1 MVFHTTKHNLW
12 RSETIPLANLFFV
25 NREITD
31 KCPCNHLSDNTLRKT
46 SKNAVFSTKRP
57 FRDQYPP
64 FFGAKIRIFI
74 DKSQKAIQTLY
85 KRITLGMPNI
95 ERMMPAASDKGKPMT
110 RTDAVRHRT
119 KVASHTVVPLGTA
132 NQRSLF
138 AKRGKVNGWYEIT
151 P

>member
-31 KCPCNHLSDNTLRKT
+31 KYSCNHLSDNTLRKT
-46 SKNAVFSTKRP
+46 SKNAVFSAKRP

-95 ERMMPAASDKGKPMT
+95 ERMMLAASCQMHQIGG
-110 RTDAVRHRT
+110 R
-119 KVASHTVVPLGTA
+119 
-132 NQRSLF
+132 
-138 AKRGKVNGWYEIT
+138 
-151 P
+151 